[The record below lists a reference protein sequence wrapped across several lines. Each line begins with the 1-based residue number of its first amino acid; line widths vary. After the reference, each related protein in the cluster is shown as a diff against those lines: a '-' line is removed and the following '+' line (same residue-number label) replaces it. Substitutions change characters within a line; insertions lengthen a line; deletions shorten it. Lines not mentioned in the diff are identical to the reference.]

1 MNNAGELKMK
11 YAKHVTSSKQYIAF
25 VTGSKAYLLNKQYV
39 ILQYYENLDHV
50 YYVEISSDERYLL
63 LGSTSNHFY
72 LVDIVSQA
80 INKITIQAPYNSNTE
95 MMVRFSNDSQNIYA
109 VCLNSKTV
117 LSCLRVYS
125 VHDLSDYN
133 DYLDELYW
141 ISAIDVIIDKNQSVL
156 LAGCDR
162 KKDQHHLLWFENG
175 IVRDYKMP
183 LFYDDIVES
192 VNYVPK
198 EHIIIVFGQSTILF
212 CDEYGEAYAEINAT
226 GLVYYNE
233 DGSCN
238 LGDSFY
244 KCLLDVR
251 EKLEY
256 YNERLQY
263 SYSLFSSPIRLFPS
277 EKTLLCICGQ
287 HGIYMYDINT
297 RTFHRVFKGKASY
310 QCITQLGNN
319 DLVLTSLNRSILLKQ
334 WSATIE

>member
-1 MNNAGELKMK
+1 MDINAESKIK
-11 YAKHVTSSKQYIAF
+11 YAKCVVASNQYIAF

-39 ILQYYENLDHV
+39 IVQSYEDLDHI
-50 YYVEISSDERYLL
+50 YYAEISSDERYLL

-72 LVDIVSQA
+72 LVDILSQT
-80 INKITIQAPYNSNTE
+80 IKKITIQAPYDYNTE

-109 VCLNSKTV
+109 VCLNSKTI

-156 LAGCDR
+156 LAGYDR

-175 IVRDYKMP
+175 TVRDCKMP
-183 LFYDDIVES
+183 LFYNDIVKS
-192 VNYVPK
+192 VNYLPK
-198 EHIIIVFGQSTILF
+198 EQIIIVFGQSTVLF
-212 CDEYGEAYAEINAT
+212 CDEYGQAYAEINAT

-238 LGDSFY
+238 LGDAFY

-256 YNERLQY
+256 YNERLLY
-263 SYSLFSSPIRLFPS
+263 SYSLLSSPIRLFPS
-277 EKTLLCICGQ
+277 EKTSLCICGQ
-287 HGIYMYDINT
+287 HGIYMYDIDT

-319 DLVLTSLNRSILLKQ
+319 DLVLTSLTGSILLKQ